1 MMTGT
6 ATPGGRGP
14 APTTQA
20 TPIAATSATNSRIAG
35 RTGITS
41 PAVAAADVP
50 GPREGEEGGADRLHE
65 LYWDRFG
72 QMPRPKI
79 NFPDFERNP
88 WPSTRKRKPPSTS
101 WMAPS

>member
-1 MMTGT
+1 MMIGT

-35 RTGITS
+35 RTGIT
-41 PAVAAADVP
+41 AVAAADVP
-50 GPREGEEGGADRLHE
+50 GPREGEDGGADRLHE
-65 LYWDRFG
+65 LYSYRFG
-72 QMPRPKI
+72 QIPRPKI

-88 WPSTRKRKPPSTS
+88 WPSTRKPKPLSSS
-101 WMAPS
+101 WTAPS